1 MFTCKCMYINVKRFL
16 YIPVYQNTFTYE
28 YIGDKTFVNIAETL
42 DLIINIDPLSSST
55 KEHSKDPYL
64 KESSSSSLPS
74 STSNE
79 YSSKEHSLSP
89 YTQLS
94 SLLHSI
100 IKKSEKPSRR
110 FLLSGRINDLN
121 IKNKKNDLNLEFNS
135 NSNHINDNENENSFE
150 KIDNID
156 PLSSSAKEHSGDL
169 YLKECSSPSV
179 PSSTFNGNSVE
190 KIDNIDDYNISN
202 DIWMSKIFKIITQL
216 YIEK

>member
-1 MFTCKCMYINVKRFL
+1 MNIENKR
-16 YIPVYQNTFTYE
+16 
-28 YIGDKTFVNIAETL
+28 
-42 DLIINIDPLSSST
+42 
-55 KEHSKDPYL
+55 
-64 KESSSSSLPS
+64 
-74 STSNE
+74 
-79 YSSKEHSLSP
+79 
-89 YTQLS
+89 
-94 SLLHSI
+94 
-100 IKKSEKPSRR
+100 
-110 FLLSGRINDLN
+110 
-121 IKNKKNDLNLEFNS
+121 NDLNLEFNS

-156 PLSSSAKEHSGDL
+156 PLSSSAKEHSGDP